1 LNNFIVFN
9 SVQIYNG
16 FILRSDAM
24 NVKIISSGFS
34 EKSFENKVNQYLD
47 FIQDNGLKIVEIQY
61 RPSFYGYS
69 AMIIYN

>member
-1 LNNFIVFN
+1 
-9 SVQIYNG
+9 
-16 FILRSDAM
+16 M

-69 AMIIYN
+69 AMIIYNWSYTIPKSV

>member
-1 LNNFIVFN
+1 
-9 SVQIYNG
+9 
-16 FILRSDAM
+16 M

-34 EKSFENKVNQYLD
+34 EKYFENKVNQYLD